1 MSTEFVLQIQKQQG
15 DLAILLASSK
25 QQHKEKTQN
34 GNTQQRRLNTQKKS
48 SLTKSL
54 QTSFYSPEGR

>member
-34 GNTQQRRLNTQKKS
+34 GKHTTEETKHTKKV
-48 SLTKSL
+48 LFNKV
-54 QTSFYSPEGR
+54 FRD